1 MKPNLKKFTELHKE
15 KIKSLKIF
23 LLTIIGYGVLIN
35 YALLIVSKVPFTW
48 YSFPAFGIIYY
59 FIMEEFVVFFRK
71 LKARIIT

>member
-1 MKPNLKKFTELHKE
+1 MKFNIKKFYESHKDKINELKNF
-15 KIKSLKIF
+15 F
-23 LLTIIGYGVLIN
+23 LIVFGYGILIN
-35 YALLIVSKVPFTW
+35 YTLLVIIDTPFTW